1 MELLKGKLMDIFS
14 YKFDI
19 DILHISSNTKL
30 TRNKTRNILG
40 HMMTVTLVEFSPI
53 INTKRVRNEV
63 SFQ

>member
-1 MELLKGKLMDIFS
+1 MELLKGKLMDVFS

-30 TRNKTRNILG
+30 TSNKTRNISG
-40 HMMTVTLVEFSPI
+40 HMMTVTLVEFSPT
-53 INTKRVRNEV
+53 INTKRVRKEV